1 MHITGRKNR
10 INLNLGEKIYFM
22 YHAGGGFSASC
33 FYERFAKFIKND
45 QELLKIEALPWEGV
59 GCWSPVF
66 PAMGADMHL
75 AGMIA
80 LEQLMILL
88 ERQEKG
94 NCAIVYE
101 KITDENG
108 IMKSYDRIFV

>member
-1 MHITGRKNR
+1 M
-10 INLNLGEKIYFM
+10 YFM
-22 YHAGGGFSASC
+22 YHAGGGFLVSC
-33 FYERFAKFIKND
+33 FYKKFAEFIKKD
-45 QELLKIEALPWEGV
+45 HELLKKENLPWGGI

-66 PAMGADMHL
+66 PAMGADMQL

-88 ERQEKG
+88 DRQEKG

-101 KITDENG
+101 KITNENG
-108 IMKSYDRIFV
+108 IMKSYDGIFV